1 MKYKEVVDKLK
12 TRRCMARLPH
22 WKPDVWIS
30 YSRNGCGELEL
41 SYDDG
46 ELFEP
51 TTAEQ
56 NSCNWEVINATSVED
71 YMRKNID
78 FAKIVTLKVM
88 SMRYN
93 NYIHILNLR
102 LTELYI
108 DENALAQKEVGYVIA
123 LENGEWKTQMVGGH
137 WNPLLI
143 KANNRTV
150 VQKAIVMH
158 ESLLNNIGELNLDL
172 IKVRSAN
179 PSVNELIELYY
190 MYK

>member
-108 DENALAQKEVGYVIA
+108 NNNALAQKEVGYVIV
-123 LENGEWKTQMVGGH
+123 LENGEWKAQMVGGH

-150 VQKAIVMH
+150 VQKAIVMY

-172 IKVRSAN
+172 IKVRSMN
-179 PSVNELIELYY
+179 PSANELIELYY

>member
-1 MKYKEVVDKLK
+1 MKYEEVVGKLR
-12 TRRCMARLPH
+12 TRKCMARLPH

-30 YSRNGCGELEL
+30 YSQNNCGELVL
-41 SYDDG
+41 SFDDG

-56 NSCNWEVINATSVED
+56 NSHKWEVISATSVEE

-78 FAKIVTLKVM
+78 FAKITTLKVM

-93 NYIHILNLR
+93 SYIHMLNSR

-108 DENALAQKEVGYVIA
+108 SNNALAQKGIGYIIT
-123 LENGEWKTQMVGGH
+123 LENGEWKVQMVGGH

-143 KANNRTV
+143 KANNRTI
-150 VQKAIVMH
+150 VQQAITMY

-172 IKVRSAN
+172 IKVRSMN
-179 PSVNELIELYY
+179 PSVDELIELYY

>member
-12 TRRCMARLPH
+12 TRKCMARLPH

-30 YSRNGCGELEL
+30 YSQNGYGELEL

-108 DENALAQKEVGYVIA
+108 NENALAQKEVGYVIV

-150 VQKAIVMH
+150 VQKAIVMY

-172 IKVRSAN
+172 IKVRSMN
-179 PSVNELIELYY
+179 PTVEELIELYY

>member
-12 TRRCMARLPH
+12 TRRYMARLPH

-51 TTAEQ
+51 TTVEQ

-88 SMRYN
+88 AMRYN
-93 NYIHILNLR
+93 NYIHILNSR

-108 DENALAQKEVGYVIA
+108 NNNALAQKEAGYVIA
-123 LENGEWKTQMVGGH
+123 LKNGEWIVQMVGEY

-143 KANNRTV
+143 KANNCAI
-150 VQKAIVMH
+150 VQQAIVMY

-172 IKVRSAN
+172 IKVRSMN
-179 PSVNELIELYY
+179 PTVDELIELYY

>member
-1 MKYKEVVDKLK
+1 MKYQEVVEKLK
-12 TRRCMARLPH
+12 TRKYMARLSH

-30 YSRNGCGELEL
+30 YSQNNCGGLVL
-41 SYDDG
+41 TYDDG

-51 TTAEQ
+51 TTTEQ
-56 NSCNWEVINATSVED
+56 NSCNWEIINGTSVEE

-78 FAKIVTLKVM
+78 FAKITTLKVM

-93 NYIHILNLR
+93 SYIHMLNSR

-108 DENALAQKEVGYVIA
+108 NNNALAQKGVGYIIV
-123 LENGEWKTQMVGGH
+123 LENGEWEVKMVGGH
-137 WNPLLI
+137 WNPLTI

-150 VQKAIVMH
+150 VQQAITMY

-172 IKVRSAN
+172 IKVRSMN
-179 PSVNELIELYY
+179 PSVDELIELYY

>member
-30 YSRNGCGELEL
+30 YSRNGYGELEL

-172 IKVRSAN
+172 IKVRSTN